1 MSRLSARV
9 IVAASAGI
17 VLLILPSP
25 AIAQHESFVTALS
38 EFTAALPGTYGD
50 EGVAARASLDRM
62 ERGLA
67 EWDQTLREYESNIQ
81 TIAPTAPPARVL
93 DMHRTMGMFYL
104 ARGRHEDAIR

>member
-1 MSRLSARV
+1 MAKRV
-9 IVAASAGI
+9 FAIVAACVGLVELA
-17 VLLILPSP
+17 VPSP

-50 EGVAARASLDRM
+50 EGVAARASFERM

-67 EWDQTLREYESNIQ
+67 EWDRTLKEFESNII
-81 TIAPTAPPARVL
+81 TIGPTASAARVL

-104 ARGRHEDAIR
+104 ARGR